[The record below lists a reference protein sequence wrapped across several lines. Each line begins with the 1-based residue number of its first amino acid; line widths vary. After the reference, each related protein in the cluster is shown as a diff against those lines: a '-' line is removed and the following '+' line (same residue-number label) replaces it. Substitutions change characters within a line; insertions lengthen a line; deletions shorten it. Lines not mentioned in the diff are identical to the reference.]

1 MGPLQLEGVP
11 YPITQENVIEYMRQ
25 SKVPPPGATENWYRK
40 EFIGKLGA
48 ALLAELSSGSGR
60 DWRALGGL
68 FVRAL
73 AERHLLLQ
81 LDDPVVTG
89 FLAERGWDNAVRPG
103 DGDYFMS
110 VDTNIGFNKTNAVVE
125 TRLAY
130 DVDLSDLSS
139 PRATLTVVH
148 QNNASKAVP
157 CRPMAGTPA
166 FEAESWYPV
175 NRCYWNYLRIY
186 KQEGARLL
194 EANPQAI
201 LGGWL
206 VGGGENLPPQ
216 VDELDEEIP
225 GVRTFGT
232 LQVVH
237 GGSSLSTSFAFAL
250 PSGVVVLEDDTG
262 VRSYRLNVQ
271 KQPGTGAI
279 PLTIRIHL
287 PARAALESVS
297 GQALWQDHSL
307 LLETDLRTDVEFEV
321 RFLLP

>member
-1 MGPLQLEGVP
+1 V
-11 YPITQENVIEYMRQ
+11 
-25 SKVPPPGATENWYRK
+25 
-40 EFIGKLGA
+40 GKLGA
-48 ALLAELSSGSGR
+48 AILAELSSGGGR
-60 DWRALGGL
+60 DWKGLSRL
-68 FVRAL
+68 FVQAL

-81 LDDPVVTG
+81 FDDPVVTG

-103 DGDYFMS
+103 EGDYLMA
-110 VDTNIGFNKTNAVVE
+110 VDSNVGFNKTNAVVE
-125 TRLAY
+125 TGLAY
-130 DVDLSDLSS
+130 DVDLSDPAS
-139 PRATLTVVH
+139 PLATLTVIH
-148 QNNASKAVP
+148 KNNASKAVP
-157 CRPMAGTPA
+157 CRPMFTTPE
-166 FEAESWYPV
+166 FEAESWYPI

-194 EANPQAI
+194 DATPQAI

-206 VGGGENLPPQ
+206 LGGRENMPPR

-237 GGSSLSTSFAFAL
+237 GGASLSTSFTFAL
-250 PSGVVVLEDDTG
+250 PSGVIVPEDGHG

-271 KQPGTGAI
+271 KQPGTRAI

-287 PARAALESVS
+287 PGRATLESVS

-307 LLETDLRTDVEFEV
+307 LVETDLRTDVELEV
-321 RFLLP
+321 RFTLR